1 MESALSFSKSQLI
14 KKIDP
19 SRRLFRLFFTSLDF
33 DRSPF
38 AQAMTGH
45 CVHLKNMFLCN
56 TNPFFGE
63 TSKWKESTR
72 FYLALLV
79 CGCLWGMLLTVR
91 LDWFQTSTIASQLAD
106 IRIYM
111 LDTAKYQVV
120 SGHIFIFLLVIFP
133 FIWLNHSRYSHS
145 STRKI
150 RHFWD
155 AYSYNS
161 HNRRIV
167 TGIMFPDW
175 SNYRAFP
182 CKTCPFEGIP
192 HFLDTSWQIHWFFAN
207 CALVVRW
214 SPTPLQLGGCRKLL
228 QDLI

>member
-1 MESALSFSKSQLI
+1 MVSQVLHLTKCYKCYRFLESALSFSKSQLI

-120 SGHIFIFLLVIFP
+120 SGHIFIFAGHLPIYLAE
-133 FIWLNHSRYSHS
+133 S
-145 STRKI
+145 
-150 RHFWD
+150 
-155 AYSYNS
+155 
-161 HNRRIV
+161 
-167 TGIMFPDW
+167 
-175 SNYRAFP
+175 
-182 CKTCPFEGIP
+182 
-192 HFLDTSWQIHWFFAN
+192 
-207 CALVVRW
+207 
-214 SPTPLQLGGCRKLL
+214 
-228 QDLI
+228 